1 MSGQLR
7 VLITGSRTW
16 TDEATIHNAL
26 LAAWTEAIEAD
37 YDGITVIHGG
47 AAGADTIA
55 ARWADQ
61 NRRDGVGVECHDAD
75 WAGPCAADCPP
86 GHRRKQGS
94 REWCPLA
101 GHRRNQAMVD
111 SGPAF
116 VCAFSVGN
124 STGTA
129 DCVRRAKA
137 AGLLVRKWT
146 A

>member
-61 NRRDGVGVECHDAD
+61 NRR
-75 WAGPCAADCPP
+75 
-86 GHRRKQGS
+86 
-94 REWCPLA
+94 
-101 GHRRNQAMVD
+101 NQAMVD